1 MNNQNKINFILE
13 KYHINNP
20 DQLESILKSYI
31 PLKYHIGDEVYVL
44 DTSDL
49 RKSKWLV
56 WSSKIEWYKV
66 YGKNKVA
73 YRCKYGRYGKS
84 YLFKENE
91 IFSDYQSAFNEL
103 QRKIHG

>member
-49 RKSKWLV
+49 RKSK
-56 WSSKIEWYKV
+56 
-66 YGKNKVA
+66 
-73 YRCKYGRYGKS
+73 
-84 YLFKENE
+84 
-91 IFSDYQSAFNEL
+91 
-103 QRKIHG
+103 

>member
-31 PLKYHIGDEVYVL
+31 PHKYNIGDEVYVL

-49 RKSKWLV
+49 RKSK
-56 WSSKIEWYKV
+56 
-66 YGKNKVA
+66 
-73 YRCKYGRYGKS
+73 
-84 YLFKENE
+84 
-91 IFSDYQSAFNEL
+91 
-103 QRKIHG
+103 